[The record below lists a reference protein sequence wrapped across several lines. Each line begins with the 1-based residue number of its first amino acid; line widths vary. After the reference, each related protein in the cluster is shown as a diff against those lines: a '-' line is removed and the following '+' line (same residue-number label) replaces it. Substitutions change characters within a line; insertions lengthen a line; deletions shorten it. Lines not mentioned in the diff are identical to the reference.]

1 MTQGVVIDCMWEGDL
16 PLLALE
22 GGISL
27 YRSNCHTLSILKLAE
42 SLKEITA
49 NDVNE
54 QLLGGGR
61 RQIAEKMLK
70 QAEVHFLIEPKNE
83 KFVLT
88 DWGRESLNQDKK
100 AWIDYSTGAWMLLLG
115 DGLKPIIDGLSL
127 IPVVALNEKSDPNY
141 WGQINSESSQLD
153 DHKTPA
159 LIQML
164 NKIENGISFH
174 AWFMNKSEKLLITP
188 SSCPPK
194 TFVRAIKT
202 FLKLRFNQKDGWRVL
217 DVKFPNMKSLGKMQ
231 KGICEQTLNGES
243 PEFFQ
248 KELNTGGYALR
259 PDGKYTLMN
268 FHYDAE
274 NYDMQ
279 NLLFRYE
286 FKKGR
291 WNIRFTGQLAA
302 KNQHEALVWFI
313 NYGLES
319 QGVLST
325 EELLKK
331 AGLYLERAGL
341 SKDGIDLSKIKSIFK
356 EVQPEEKNRAIRS
369 RLVYPLLFETT

>member
-1 MTQGVVIDCMWEGDL
+1 MTQGIVIDCMWEGKL
-16 PLLALE
+16 PLLAL
-22 GGISL
+22 GGSISL

-49 NDVNE
+49 DDVNE

-70 QAEVHFLIEPKNE
+70 QAEVHFLIEPTNE

-115 DGLKPIIDGLSL
+115 DGLKPIIDGFSL
-127 IPVVALNEKSDPNY
+127 IPVVAVDEKSDPNF

-153 DHKTPA
+153 NHRTPA

-188 SSCPPK
+188 SSYPPK
-194 TFVRAIKT
+194 TFVREIKT
-202 FLKLRFNQKDGWRVL
+202 SLKLRFNQKDGWRVL
-217 DVKFPNMKSLGKMQ
+217 DVKFPNMKSLGKME
-231 KGICEQTLNGES
+231 KGICDQTLNGQS

-248 KELNTGGYALR
+248 KELNTGGFVRR
-259 PDGKYTLMN
+259 PDGKYTVMN
-268 FHYDAE
+268 FHYDAQ

-302 KNQHEALVWFI
+302 QDQNEALVWFI

-325 EELLKK
+325 QELLKK

-356 EVQPEEKNRAIRS
+356 EVQPEAKNRAIRS